1 MNLIDIFSSVSPQSF
16 RIQES
21 KLKTMFHILWEK
33 LVASVLKLM
42 RAAAQAASSNFSRES
57 EHPVQRAKGE
67 NAFGV
72 NGNALNF

>member
-42 RAAAQAASSNFSRES
+42 RAAAQAASSNFFLGNQNILSRE
-57 EHPVQRAKGE
+57 PGE
-67 NAFGV
+67 RMLFESMAM
-72 NGNALNF
+72 L